1 MAELADLITGV
12 IVLLAVGLSAVLMIT
27 LFNAVAANPVFEEQA
42 DNDTKDI
49 LTQTTNTFYMWDYA
63 GAFIF
68 FMIML
73 VSVMAGALIRSHPIF
88 FVFSLLFMLVWA
100 SIAFI
105 FSVIYTEIMSAPALS
120 AVAANFTW
128 TLLLFQYLPFIGLV
142 FLGIV
147 AVATHGKT

>member
-1 MAELADLITGV
+1 MAELADLIVGV

-27 LFNAVAANPVFEEQA
+27 MFNSVAANPEFNALA
-42 DNDTKDI
+42 DNNTKDI
-49 LTQTTNTFYMWDYA
+49 LTETTNTFYMWDYA
-63 GAFIF
+63 GAFVF

-73 VSVMAGALIRSHPIF
+73 VSVMAGALVRSHPIF
-88 FVFSLLFMLVWA
+88 FVFSVLFMIIWA

-105 FSVIYTEIMSAPALS
+105 FSVVYTELMSNAIIS
-120 AVAANFTW
+120 SVAAQFTW

>member
-1 MAELADLITGV
+1 MAELADLIVGV

-27 LFNAVAANPVFEEQA
+27 MFNSVAANPEFNALA
-42 DNDTKDI
+42 DNNTKDI

-63 GAFIF
+63 GAFVF

-73 VSVMAGALIRSHPIF
+73 VSVMAGALVRSHPIF
-88 FVFSLLFMLVWA
+88 FVFSVLFMIIWA

-105 FSVIYTEIMSAPALS
+105 FSVVYTELMSNAIIS
-120 AVAANFTW
+120 SVAAQFTW

>member
-12 IVLLAVGLSAVLMIT
+12 IVLIAVAFCAVLMIT
-27 LFNAVAANPVFEEQA
+27 LFGAVANNAVFQEQA

-49 LTQTTNTFYMWDYA
+49 LAQTTNTFYMWDYA

-88 FVFSLLFMLVWA
+88 FVFSILFMIIWA

-105 FSVIYTEIMSAPALS
+105 FSVVYTELMSHALLS
-120 AVAANFTW
+120 SVAAQFTW
-128 TLLLFQYLPFIGLV
+128 TLLTFQYLPFIGLV